1 MTRSPFTRREAAICT
16 RREAAISTRRE
27 AATALFAAPTLARP
41 ARAAGEG
48 SGLHRLREGRRPLP
62 ELAFFDADGAALS
75 PARYAGRALVINL
88 WATWCPPCVAEMPA
102 FDRAQAALRGEG
114 ILVLPLS
121 SDRGGAGQV
130 RPFYERLGLRELPIL
145 LDPRGAAARALGVR
159 GLPTTVITDRAHQE
173 VARLEG
179 EAAWDHPEVLAALRR
194 LAG

>member
-1 MTRSPFTRREAAICT
+1 MDTLMIRLSFTRRSLGAP
-16 RREAAISTRRE
+16 
-27 AATALFAAPTLARP
+27 LFAAPALARP

-48 SGLHRLREGRRPLP
+48 SGLHRLREARRPLP
-62 ELAFFDADGAALS
+62 ELSFFDADGAALS

-102 FDRAQAALRGEG
+102 FDRAQALLRGEG
-114 ILVLPLS
+114 IAILPLS
-121 SDRGGAGQV
+121 SDRGGAAQV

-179 EAAWDHPEVLAALRR
+179 EAVWDHPEVLAALRR